1 MLACHKW
8 HCSLYGGNKMI
19 YRYKRHVTNTL
30 LYAIII
36 TAIMA
41 IIKEYTREGMSIF
54 AIVSIIALAADRLV
68 ENVHLKEL
76 ESKGVSPK
84 P

>member
-1 MLACHKW
+1 MK
-8 HCSLYGGNKMI
+8 
-19 YRYKRHVTNTL
+19 YRYIRHITNTL

-41 IIKEYTREGMSIF
+41 ILRQYSYVGVIIF
-54 AIVSIIALAADRLV
+54 GVVSILALGADRWV
-68 ENVHLKEL
+68 ENKYLKEV
-76 ESKGVSPK
+76 EDKIITPK